1 MRFGWLERVALA
13 SVSVLHVALCRTVW
27 RRPAVGGSTSPARAL
42 LVIRCEAKLGDS
54 LLHVPFLR
62 ALRQAFPDRAI
73 HLVHHRAA
81 AAVYAA
87 CPYVDRRIEFD
98 WEPSSVRSVLTRLGA
113 IRQVFAT
120 LADRTPYAIAICSRW
135 DQDLYAPFFAWFSGA
150 PRRVGFSRHVTPQK
164 ALNCLG
170 TDLLYTDV
178 ADDATPCHEAARPLA
193 LLRLLGRQ
201 ADGPVRLEYGFGRE
215 DAAQAAALMTQRGH
229 APWIAIAPG
238 AAIGRRQWAAERFT
252 AVGAALAARF
262 GVQVVLLG
270 AGNEQALCDAMWQRL
285 KPNALNLAGQIPL
298 PRCAAVLARCRL
310 FIGNDSGLAH
320 LACAVGLP
328 VVEVSCQPEGASR
341 SGPNAPERFGPTVAG
356 SIVVR
361 PERPASHA
369 CADGCLHQDAHCIQG
384 VGVEAVLQA
393 AADLLAR
400 LSTSPA
406 GRAED
411 MGLAQGWAQ

>member
-1 MRFGWLERVALA
+1 MRFGWLERAALA
-13 SVSVLHVALCRTVW
+13 SVSLLHVALCRTVW
-27 RRPAVGGSTSPARAL
+27 RRLAAGRSMRPARAL

-62 ALRQAFPDRAI
+62 ALRQVFPDRPI

-98 WEPSSVRSVLTRLGA
+98 WEPSSARSVLARLGA
-113 IRQVFAT
+113 IRRVFGA
-120 LADRTPYAIAICSRW
+120 LKDREPYAMALSSRW

-150 PRRVGFSRHVTPQK
+150 QRRIGFSSRMTAAK
-164 ALNCLG
+164 TLNCLG
-170 TDLLYTDV
+170 TGLLYTDV
-178 ADDATPCHEAARPLA
+178 VSDATPCHESQRPLA

-201 ADGPVRLEYGFGRE
+201 ANGPEPLEYWLKPD
-215 DAAQAAALMTQRGH
+215 DAAKATALLPEQGL

-238 AAIGRRQWAAERFT
+238 AAIGRRQWAAERFA

-262 GVQVVLLG
+262 GVQIVLLG
-270 AGNEQALCDAMWQRL
+270 ARNEQALCDAVLQRL
-285 KPNALNLAGQIPL
+285 GPGALNLAGQVSL
-298 PRCAAVLARCRL
+298 QQCAAVLARCRL

-328 VVEVSCQPEGASR
+328 VVEVSCQPEGASPN
-341 SGPNAPERFGPTVAG
+341 GPNAPERFGPTVVG

-361 PERPASHA
+361 PARPASPT
-369 CADGCLHQDAHCIQG
+369 CADGCRHQDAHCIEG

-393 AADLLAR
+393 AASLLAD
-400 LSTSPA
+400 LPTTTTS
-406 GRAED
+406 RAED
-411 MGLAQGWAQ
+411 MALVQGYA